1 MTLRERFRWAL
12 KGNLGKFVLW
22 LWAKTSKIEI
32 EGAEEYARLRR
43 EKKPAILL
51 IWHGRLFLAPYFF
64 RGRGIMPLISPSRD
78 GEILTQIVERW
89 GYKVSRGS
97 SSHSVIR
104 AWSEMKNELAS
115 GGEVIIVPDGPR
127 GPARILKIGCLRLAQ
142 QTGAV
147 LVPFTFSASR
157 RRKLKSWDSFL
168 IFPPFSRV
176 NALFGDPITI
186 DPSLRGEGLEEERR
200 RIEAL
205 LVRLDEK
212 ADARFP
218 SSL

>member
-1 MTLRERFRWAL
+1 MTLRERIRWAL
-12 KGNLGKFVLW
+12 TGNLGKAVLW
-22 LWAKTSKIEI
+22 LWAKTSRIEI
-32 EGAEEYARLRR
+32 EGTEEYAGLRR
-43 EKKPAILL
+43 EKKPVILL
-51 IWHGRLFLAPYFF
+51 VWHGRLFLAPYFF

-78 GEILTQIVERW
+78 GEIIAQIVERW

-104 AWSEMKNELAS
+104 AWSEMKNVLAS

-127 GPARILKIGCLRLAQ
+127 GPARVLKIGCLKLAQ

-157 RRKLKSWDSFL
+157 RKKLKSWDSFM

-176 NALFGDPITI
+176 KALIGKPVTVDPALCGNA
-186 DPSLRGEGLEEERR
+186 LEEERR

-212 ADARFP
+212 ADAHFP
-218 SSL
+218 GSR